1 MQDDAGFT
9 WVTCIST
16 LTDKGGGP
24 FDLDVRPALDDDSTP
39 TAGIGEVNTLVDVL
53 DDEFEVSN
61 TAILQRMSPANFDTA
76 YETALKKTVDPG
88 GPVAPLIK
96 FETEEEAMQIA
107 NDVNVGLAG
116 YVLKLSDLP
125 CSGHSFSMVMFLL
138 IK

>member
-1 MQDDAGFT
+1 M
-9 WVTCIST
+9 
-16 LTDKGGGP
+16 
-24 FDLDVRPALDDDSTP
+24 
-39 TAGIGEVNTLVDVL
+39 
-53 DDEFEVSN
+53 
-61 TAILQRMSPANFDTA
+61 
-76 YETALKKTVDPG
+76 
-88 GPVAPLIK
+88 APLIK